1 MPVQLVADPQTLA
14 FEEPVTALKVR
25 IVNGA
30 VHVVG
35 THDDTGRPGAAR
47 LEVSEI
53 EGPPLRVSL
62 EDGELTVA
70 YEDLPWRGFLKWLD
84 RKGWRRRVVVSLA
97 VPAAARVEVGV
108 VGADAVVSG
117 IAGRTDVRGVSGGAT
132 LVGLSGPVRADT
144 VSGELEA
151 QALEGDLRYNSVSGS
166 LTLID
171 GAGGAV
177 QADTVSGDMVI
188 DLSPAARAAN
198 VRVNTVSGE
207 IAIRLPDEPDVEVHA
222 STTSGAVSNAFA
234 ALDVGGQWGAKSVE
248 GRLGAGKGSL
258 RAATVS
264 GALALLRRPAGAE
277 EGPADEPP
285 GGGPEGPDGGTG
297 PQDAYDRTG
306 PQDATGPRDSTGPAD
321 AAGPADK
328 KVL

>member
-35 THDDTGRPGAAR
+35 TPDDTGRPGAAR

-62 EDGELTVA
+62 ENGELTVA

-117 IAGRTDVRGVSGGAT
+117 ITGRTDVRGVSGGAT

-151 QALEGDLRYNSVSGS
+151 QALEGDLRYNSVSGP

-171 GAGGAV
+171 GAGGNV

-188 DLSPAARAAN
+188 DLSPAARAAD
-198 VRVNTVSGE
+198 VRVHTVSGE
-207 IAIRLPDEPDVEVHA
+207 IAIRLPEEPDVEVHA
-222 STTSGAVSNAFA
+222 TTTSGAVSNAFA
-234 ALDVGGQWGAKSVE
+234 ALDVSGHWGAKSVE
-248 GRLGAGKGSL
+248 GRLGTGKGAL
-258 RAATVS
+258 QATTVS
-264 GALALLRRPAGAE
+264 GALALLRRPPG
-277 EGPADEPP
+277 ADEERDDAPGGTPGDVPGDAPEDVPP
-285 GGGPEGPDGGTG
+285 GG
-297 PQDAYDRTG
+297 
-306 PQDATGPRDSTGPAD
+306 AT
-321 AAGPADK
+321 GPADK
-328 KVL
+328 KVF

>member
-1 MPVQLVADPQTLA
+1 MSVQLVAEPQTLA

-35 THDDTGRPGAAR
+35 THDPAGAAR
-47 LEVSEI
+47 LEISEI

-97 VPAAARVEVGV
+97 VPATARVEVGV

-151 QALEGDLRYNSVSGS
+151 QAVEGDLRYNSVTGP

-171 GAGGAV
+171 GAGGSV
-177 QADTVSGDMVI
+177 QADTVSGDMII
-188 DLSPAARAAN
+188 DLSPAARAAD

-207 IAIRLPDEPDVEVHA
+207 IALRLPEGPDVEVHA
-222 STTSGAVSNAFA
+222 STTSGAVSNAFE
-234 ALDVGGQWGAKSVE
+234 ALNVGGQWGAKSVD
-248 GRLGAGKGSL
+248 GRLGAGKGTL
-258 RAATVS
+258 RATTVS
-264 GALALLRRPAGAE
+264 GSLALLRRPPGV
-277 EGPADEPP
+277 DEDPEDQEPEDAPP
-285 GGGPEGPDGGTG
+285 GGAP
-297 PQDAYDRTG
+297 
-306 PQDATGPRDSTGPAD
+306 GPRDAT
-321 AAGPADK
+321 GPADK

>member
-1 MPVQLVADPQTLA
+1 MSVQLVADPQTLA

-35 THDDTGRPGAAR
+35 THDGTTR

-62 EDGELTVA
+62 EDGVLTVA

-151 QALEGDLRYNSVSGS
+151 QAVEGDLRYNSVSGP

-171 GAGGAV
+171 GAGGSV

-188 DLSPAARAAN
+188 DLSPAARAAD
-198 VRVNTVSGE
+198 VRINTVSGE
-207 IAIRLPDEPDVEVHA
+207 IALRLPEEPDVEVHA
-222 STTSGAVSNAFA
+222 STTSGAVSSAFE
-234 ALDVGGQWGAKSVE
+234 ALNVSGQWGAKSVD

-258 RAATVS
+258 RATTVS
-264 GALALLRRPAGAE
+264 GSLALLRRPSGVD
-277 EGPADEPP
+277 DEPEDAPP
-285 GGGPEGPDGGTG
+285 G
-297 PQDAYDRTG
+297 DA
-306 PQDATGPRDSTGPAD
+306 TGPAD
-321 AAGPADK
+321 ANGPSDPAGPADANGPADK
-328 KVL
+328 KVF